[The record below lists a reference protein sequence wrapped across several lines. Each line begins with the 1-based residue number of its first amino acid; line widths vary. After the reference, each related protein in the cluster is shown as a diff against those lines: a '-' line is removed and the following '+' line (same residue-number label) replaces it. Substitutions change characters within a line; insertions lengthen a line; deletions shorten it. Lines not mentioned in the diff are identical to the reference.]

1 MSVSSVS
8 SSSSSSIY
16 GSRSSNIIS
25 GLASGLDTE
34 SMIEGMVSGI
44 KSKIDTQK
52 QNQQILMWQQEAFR
66 SISDQLVQI
75 SSKYTSYTS
84 STNLMSSAFFQPSII
99 TSLGKNADMISAS
112 GSTNSDI
119 QINKVTNLAKTE
131 TVSFSGLNGVSNS
144 NVVSGDPDK
153 SVDLTGKVD
162 VSNLAGQQ
170 LSFEYGNKE
179 FTITFDS
186 DREYNSVEDVADEI
200 NKQLGNASITLSDG
214 TSIKMNSKIKAEVT
228 DGKLEFSF
236 VNGDKETNTL
246 ELKSYSS
253 QSALNAL
260 HLTGGATLT
269 GGNKMSSSEAVTED
283 NLYTTKSAGDV
294 LAGAT
299 MSVTYNGTTAT
310 IKMPEKGTDEYNK
323 IFGVSDARTASKN
336 MQEYLQTQFDQ
347 AFGYGRIEVGGIQ
360 DDGTFNPTFTLKS
373 SGNSD
378 TLTINSGTLN
388 VIGKGG
394 IFGIDR
400 GASNRVNT
408 SKTLGDLYGTVK
420 VQQGSET
427 ITGLGGGMAALR
439 NPDGSAVTD
448 ENGNAK
454 YALEINGVR
463 IGEYTADS
471 TLETIMNDINKNE
484 KAGVNVSYSS
494 TSNQFVF
501 TSKHGGA
508 GGKIEISDTLENAAG
523 GKNLASNLFGSIT
536 YEKDADGNLTGNI
549 EVERDGETVKLNSD
563 GQVLGNDGQPDPDAT
578 ASVNFIK
585 GKDATMEAYING
597 VKTTLTSGTNT
608 FNIDGFTVTAN
619 GVFTA
624 ANESERVTF
633 DKKVDADKIVDAVK
647 SFVEDY
653 NKVLAEINEQY
664 TTQPDHDKDYKPLTD
679 DQKADMTEK
688 QIEEYEAKAKEGLLF
703 GDNDLGNLSNALR
716 FVFSDSDLDA
726 IGISVSTSYSDK
738 GKITLDETKL
748 RSALA
753 SDPSAVADAF
763 TAPLEQKQVTNKD
776 GSTSWVD
783 DTSSGG
789 VMSRLKVQLDKYAA
803 TTGAT
808 KGILIEKAGSQYSPM
823 ALLQNTLQDKID
835 SYDDVI
841 DSLTEQLNDK
851 IDFYTSKFS
860 KLEALIAQMNS
871 QSSYLASLGGSSY

>member
-1 MSVSSVS
+1 MAVSNVSS

-52 QNQQILMWQQEAFR
+52 QNQQILLWQQEAYR

-75 SSKYTSYTS
+75 SNKYTSYTS

-112 GSTNSDI
+112 GSTTSDI
-119 QINKVTNLAKTE
+119 QISKVENLAKTE
-131 TVSFSGLNGVSNS
+131 TVSFNGLNGVSNK
-144 NVVSGDPDK
+144 SGIEADNA
-153 SVDLTGKVD
+153 VDLKGEVD

-170 LSFEYGNKE
+170 LSFEYGNKT

-186 DREYNSVEDVADEI
+186 DREYNSLDDVADEI
-200 NKQLGNASITLSDG
+200 NKQLGNASISLSDG
-214 TSIKMNSKIKAEVT
+214 TSIKMNSKIKAEVS
-228 DGKLEFSF
+228 GNNLEFSF
-236 VNGDKETNTL
+236 VDGAKETNTL

-260 HLTGGATLT
+260 HLSAGATMSGT
-269 GGNKMSSSEAVTED
+269 GKITSSAEITNDDLFS
-283 NLYTTKSAGDV
+283 TKSTADV

-299 MSVTYNGTTAT
+299 MNVTYNGTTAT
-310 IKMPEKGTDEYNK
+310 IKMPEKGTDEYNE
-323 IFGVSDARTASKN
+323 IFVNSTSKEDAAQK
-336 MQEYLQTQFDQ
+336 MQDYLQTQFDQ
-347 AFGYGRIEVGGIQ
+347 AFGYNRVHVSGVQ
-360 DDGTFNPTFTLKS
+360 SDGTFKPTFELVS
-373 SGNSD
+373 AGEGD
-378 TLTINSGTLN
+378 TLSINSGTLN

-408 SKTLGDLYGTVK
+408 SKTLGELYGLDETSIEFTDLK
-420 VQQGSET
+420 AVQNE
-427 ITGLGGGMAALR
+427 
-439 NPDGSAVTD
+439 DGSGDKLD
-448 ENGNAK
+448 ENGNK
-454 YALEINGVR
+454 LYALEINGVK
-463 IGEYTADS
+463 IGEYSVDT

-484 KAGVNVSYSS
+484 KAGVKVSYST

-501 TSKHGGA
+501 TSTHGGS
-508 GGKIEISDTLENAAG
+508 GGQIEIGDDGA
-523 GKNLASNLFGSIT
+523 NLAAKLFGAVE
-536 YEKDADGNLTGNI
+536 YDGQGNI
-549 EVERDGETVKLNSD
+549 AKVRGQEVANYQGKEFSVIQ
-563 GQVLGNDGQPDPDAT
+563 GQDAQ
-578 ASVNFIK
+578 
-585 GKDATMEAYING
+585 MEAYING

-608 FNIDGFTVTAN
+608 FDIDGFKVTAN
-619 GVFTA
+619 GTFTA
-624 ANESERVTF
+624 DNEGERVTF

-664 TTQPDHDKDYKPLTD
+664 STQPDHKNEYKPLTD

-688 QIEEYEAKAKEGLLF
+688 QIEEYETKAKQGLLF

-716 FVFSDSDLDA
+716 FVFSNSDLDA
-726 IGISVSTSYSDK
+726 IGVSVSTSYSDK

-753 SDPSAVADAF
+753 SDPDAVAEAF
-763 TAPLEQKQVTNKD
+763 TAPLEQKQVTNSD

-789 VMSRLKVQLDKYAA
+789 AMSRLKVQLDKYAA

-841 DSLTEQLNDK
+841 DTLTDQLNDK

-860 KLEALIAQMNS
+860 KLETLIAQMNS
-871 QSSYLASLGGSSY
+871 QSSYLSSLGGSSY

>member
-1 MSVSSVS
+1 MAVSNVS
-8 SSSSSSIY
+8 RSSSSSSIY

-52 QNQQILMWQQEAFR
+52 QKQQTLLWQQEAYR

-75 SSKYTSYTS
+75 SNKYTSYTS

-112 GSTNSDI
+112 GRTTSDI
-119 QINKVTNLAKTE
+119 QISKIENLAKTE
-131 TVSFSGLNGVSNS
+131 TVSFNGLNGVSNK
-144 NVVSGDPDK
+144 SGIEADNA
-153 SVDLTGKVD
+153 VDLKGEVD

-170 LSFEYGNKE
+170 LSFGYGNKT

-186 DREYNSVEDVADEI
+186 DREYNSLDDVADEI
-200 NKQLGNASITLSDG
+200 NKQLGNASISLSDG
-214 TSIKMNSKIKAEVT
+214 TSIKMNSKIKAEVS
-228 DGKLEFSF
+228 GNNLEFGF
-236 VNGDKETNTL
+236 VDGAKETNTL
-246 ELKSYSS
+246 ELKSDSS

-260 HLTGGATLT
+260 HLSAGATMSGT
-269 GGNKMSSSEAVTED
+269 GKITSSAAITKDDLFS
-283 NLYTTKSAGDV
+283 TKSTADV

-299 MSVTYNGTTAT
+299 MNVTYNGTRAK
-310 IKMPEKGTDEYNK
+310 IKMPEKGTDEYNE
-323 IFGVSDARTASKN
+323 IFVNSTSKEDAAQK
-336 MQEYLQTQFDQ
+336 MQAYLQTQFDQ
-347 AFGYGRIEVGGIQ
+347 AFGYNRVHVSGVQ
-360 DDGTFNPTFTLKS
+360 SDGTFKPTFELVS
-373 SGNSD
+373 AGEGD
-378 TLTINSGTLN
+378 TLSINSGTLN

-408 SKTLGDLYGTVK
+408 SKTLGELYGLD
-420 VQQGSET
+420 ET
-427 ITGLGGGMAALR
+427 SIEFTGLKAVQKE
-439 NPDGSAVTD
+439 DGSGDKLD
-448 ENGNAK
+448 ENGNK
-454 YALEINGVR
+454 LYALEINGVK
-463 IGEYTADS
+463 IGEYSVDT

-484 KAGVNVSYSS
+484 KAGVKVSYST

-501 TSKHGGA
+501 TSTHGGS
-508 GGKIEISDTLENAAG
+508 GGRIEIGDDGA
-523 GKNLASNLFGSIT
+523 NLAAKLFGAVE
-536 YEKDADGNLTGNI
+536 YDGQGNI
-549 EVERDGETVKLNSD
+549 AKVRGKEVANYQGKEFSVIQ
-563 GQVLGNDGQPDPDAT
+563 GQDAQ
-578 ASVNFIK
+578 
-585 GKDATMEAYING
+585 MEAYING

-608 FNIDGFTVTAN
+608 FDIDGFKVTAN
-619 GVFTA
+619 GTFEATNA
-624 ANESERVTF
+624 SERVTF

-653 NKVLAEINEQY
+653 NKVLAEINKQY
-664 TTQPDHDKDYKPLTD
+664 STQPDHKNTYKPLTD

-688 QIEEYEAKAKEGLLF
+688 QIEEYETKAKQGLLF

-716 FVFSDSDLDA
+716 FVFSNSNLDA
-726 IGISVSTSYSDK
+726 IGVSVSTSYSDR
-738 GKITLDETKL
+738 GRITLDETKL

-753 SDPSAVADAF
+753 SDPDAVAEAF
-763 TAPLEQKQVTNKD
+763 TAPLEQKQVTNSD

-789 VMSRLKVQLDKYAA
+789 AISRLKVRLDKYAA

-841 DSLTEQLNDK
+841 DTLTDQLNDK

-860 KLEALIAQMNS
+860 KLETLIAQMNS
-871 QSSYLASLGGSSY
+871 QSSYLSSLGGSSY

>member
-1 MSVSSVS
+1 MAVSNVSS

-52 QNQQILMWQQEAFR
+52 QNQQILLWQQEAYR

-75 SSKYTSYTS
+75 SNKYTSYTS

-112 GSTNSDI
+112 GSTTSDI
-119 QINKVTNLAKTE
+119 QISKVENLAKTE
-131 TVSFSGLNGVSNS
+131 TVSFNGLNGVSNK
-144 NVVSGDPDK
+144 SGIEADNA
-153 SVDLTGKVD
+153 VDLKGEVD

-170 LSFEYGNKE
+170 LSFEYGNKT

-186 DREYNSVEDVADEI
+186 DREYNSLKDVADEI
-200 NKQLGNASITLSDG
+200 NKQLGNASISLSDG
-214 TSIKMNSKIKAEVT
+214 TSIKMNSKIKAEVS
-228 DGKLEFSF
+228 GNNLEFSF
-236 VNGDKETNTL
+236 VDGAKETNTL

-260 HLTGGATLT
+260 HLSAGDTMSGTGKIT
-269 GGNKMSSSEAVTED
+269 SSAEITNDDLFS
-283 NLYTTKSAGDV
+283 TKSTADV

-299 MSVTYNGTTAT
+299 MNVTYNGTTAT
-310 IKMPEKGTDEYNK
+310 IKMPEKGTDEYNE
-323 IFGVSDARTASKN
+323 IFVNSTSKEDAAQK
-336 MQEYLQTQFDQ
+336 MQDYLQTQFDQ
-347 AFGYGRIEVGGIQ
+347 AFGYNRVHVSGVQ
-360 DDGTFNPTFTLKS
+360 SDGTFKPTFELVS
-373 SGNSD
+373 AGEGD
-378 TLTINSGTLN
+378 TLSINSGTLN

-408 SKTLGDLYGTVK
+408 SKTLGELYGLDETSIEFTDLK
-420 VQQGSET
+420 AVQNE
-427 ITGLGGGMAALR
+427 
-439 NPDGSAVTD
+439 DGSGDKSD
-448 ENGNAK
+448 ENGNK
-454 YALEINGVR
+454 LYALEINGVK
-463 IGEYTADS
+463 IGEYSVDT

-484 KAGVNVSYSS
+484 KAGVKVSYST

-501 TSKHGGA
+501 TSTHGGS
-508 GGKIEISDTLENAAG
+508 GGQIEIGDDGA
-523 GKNLASNLFGSIT
+523 NLAAKLFGAVE
-536 YEKDADGNLTGNI
+536 YDGQGNI
-549 EVERDGETVKLNSD
+549 AKVRGQEVANYQGKEFSVIQ
-563 GQVLGNDGQPDPDAT
+563 GQDAQ
-578 ASVNFIK
+578 
-585 GKDATMEAYING
+585 MEAYING

-608 FNIDGFTVTAN
+608 FDIDGFKVTAN
-619 GVFTA
+619 GTFTA
-624 ANESERVTF
+624 DNEGERVTF

-664 TTQPDHDKDYKPLTD
+664 STQPDHDNDYKPLTD

-688 QIEEYEAKAKEGLLF
+688 QIEEYETKAKQGLLF

-716 FVFSDSDLDA
+716 FVFSNLDMDA

-753 SDPSAVADAF
+753 SDPDAVAEAF
-763 TAPLEQKQVTNKD
+763 TAPLEQKQVTNSD

-789 VMSRLKVQLDKYAA
+789 AMSRLKVQLDKYAA
-803 TTGAT
+803 TTGST

-823 ALLQNTLQDKID
+823 ALLENTLQDKID
-835 SYDDVI
+835 SYDDII
-841 DSLTEQLNDK
+841 DSLTEKLNDK
-851 IDFYTSKFS
+851 IDYYTSKFS

-871 QSSYLASLGGSSY
+871 QSSYLSGMGGSSY

>member
-1 MSVSSVS
+1 MAVSNVSS

-52 QNQQILMWQQEAFR
+52 QNQQILLWQQEAYR

-75 SSKYTSYTS
+75 SNKYTSYTS

-112 GSTNSDI
+112 GSTTSDI
-119 QINKVTNLAKTE
+119 QISKVENLAKTE
-131 TVSFSGLNGVSNS
+131 TVSFNGLNGVSNK
-144 NVVSGDPDK
+144 SGIEADNA
-153 SVDLTGKVD
+153 VDLKGEVD

-170 LSFEYGNKE
+170 LSFEYGNKT

-186 DREYNSVEDVADEI
+186 DREYNSLDDVADEI
-200 NKQLGNASITLSDG
+200 NKQLGNASISLSDG
-214 TSIKMNSKIKAEVT
+214 TSIKMSSKIKAEVS
-228 DGKLEFSF
+228 GNNLEFSF
-236 VNGDKETNTL
+236 VDGAKETNTL

-260 HLTGGATLT
+260 HLSAGATMSGT
-269 GGNKMSSSEAVTED
+269 GKITSSAEITNDDLFS
-283 NLYTTKSAGDV
+283 TKSTADV

-299 MSVTYNGTTAT
+299 MNVTYNGTTAT
-310 IKMPEKGTDEYNK
+310 IKMPEKGTDEYNE
-323 IFGVSDARTASKN
+323 IFVNSTSKEDAAQK
-336 MQEYLQTQFDQ
+336 MQDYLQTQFDQ
-347 AFGYGRIEVGGIQ
+347 AFGYNRVHVSGVQ
-360 DDGTFNPTFTLKS
+360 SDGTFKPTFELVS
-373 SGNSD
+373 AGEGD
-378 TLTINSGTLN
+378 TLSINSGTLN

-408 SKTLGDLYGTVK
+408 SKTLGELYGLDETSIEFTDLK
-420 VQQGSET
+420 AVQNE
-427 ITGLGGGMAALR
+427 
-439 NPDGSAVTD
+439 DGSGDKLD
-448 ENGNAK
+448 ENGNK
-454 YALEINGVR
+454 LYALEINGVK
-463 IGEYTADS
+463 IGEYSVDT

-484 KAGVNVSYSS
+484 KAGVKVSYST

-501 TSKHGGA
+501 TSTHGGS
-508 GGKIEISDTLENAAG
+508 GGQIEIGDDGA
-523 GKNLASNLFGSIT
+523 NLAAKLFGAVE
-536 YEKDADGNLTGNI
+536 YDGQGNI
-549 EVERDGETVKLNSD
+549 AKVRGQEVANYQGKEFSVIQ
-563 GQVLGNDGQPDPDAT
+563 GQDAQ
-578 ASVNFIK
+578 
-585 GKDATMEAYING
+585 MEAYING

-608 FNIDGFTVTAN
+608 FDIDGFKVTAN
-619 GVFTA
+619 GTFEAT
-624 ANESERVTF
+624 NESERVTF

-664 TTQPDHDKDYKPLTD
+664 STQPDHKNEYKPLTD

-688 QIEEYEAKAKEGLLF
+688 QIEEYETKAKQGLLF

-716 FVFSDSDLDA
+716 FVFSNSDLDA
-726 IGISVSTSYSDK
+726 IGVSVSTSYSDK

-753 SDPSAVADAF
+753 SDPDAVAEAF
-763 TAPLEQKQVTNKD
+763 TAPLEQKQVTNSD

-789 VMSRLKVQLDKYAA
+789 AISRLKVQLDKYAA

-841 DSLTEQLNDK
+841 DTLTDQLNDK

-860 KLEALIAQMNS
+860 KLETLIAQMNS
-871 QSSYLASLGGSSY
+871 QSSYLSSLGGSSY